1 MAFTDSPIHYDLLLK
16 MNIYLEFKKVKAWN
30 MTVWNIMVEGYPNF
44 EIKWNNSSK
53 FLFTR
58 KRS

>member
-16 MNIYLEFKKVKAWN
+16 MKIYLEFKKVKAWN
-30 MTVWNIMVEGYPNF
+30 MTVWNIMVEDYPNF

-53 FLFTR
+53 FLFIR